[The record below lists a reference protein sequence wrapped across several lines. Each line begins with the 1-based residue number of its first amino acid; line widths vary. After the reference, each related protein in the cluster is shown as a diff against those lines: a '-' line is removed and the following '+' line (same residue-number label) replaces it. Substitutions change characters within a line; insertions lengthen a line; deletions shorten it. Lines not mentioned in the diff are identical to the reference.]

1 MEGKLDQ
8 LITLVTNLN
17 AKFDVLDSKVENLSK
32 RLVCL
37 EEKVKDKFAEVDNE
51 LKLKTSSAHTD
62 ELQGKVSSLEDQL
75 EVLYSDLKKDA
86 LMKESYEKRLNILVH
101 GLRETESPWEKRED
115 SLSLFRDFVKDGLKI
130 DDPTSI
136 AVVDAHR
143 LPQRPIFKNGK
154 RICRPL
160 IVKLSTIS
168 DKNKIFGHVKNLKN
182 FNEARNLT
190 LLHDKFVYV
199 SNHLPRDFVLQKKRL
214 YPQYKEALSKNLKPF
229 WRIEDGSYNLYVNNI
244 KV

>member
-75 EVLYSDLKKDA
+75 EVLYSDLKK
-86 LMKESYEKRLNILVH
+86 
-101 GLRETESPWEKRED
+101 G
-115 SLSLFRDFVKDGLKI
+115 
-130 DDPTSI
+130 
-136 AVVDAHR
+136 
-143 LPQRPIFKNGK
+143 
-154 RICRPL
+154 C
-160 IVKLSTIS
+160 
-168 DKNKIFGHVKNLKN
+168 
-182 FNEARNLT
+182 FNEGKL
-190 LLHDKFVYV
+190 
-199 SNHLPRDFVLQKKRL
+199 
-214 YPQYKEALSKNLKPF
+214 
-229 WRIEDGSYNLYVNNI
+229 
-244 KV
+244 